1 MITFLRD
8 FSLCVKK
15 IIDNKNPEV
24 IPTDEMFVKIG
35 KEVIK
40 FMSQQTPTIQ
50 QVSTMYF
57 SSNYFHVGPRR
68 AMFQIVQYLIGFVEK
83 LYNHKKAGGGVF

>member
-24 IPTDEMFVKIG
+24 IPTDETFVKIG
-35 KEVIK
+35 K
-40 FMSQQTPTIQ
+40 
-50 QVSTMYF
+50 
-57 SSNYFHVGPRR
+57 
-68 AMFQIVQYLIGFVEK
+68 
-83 LYNHKKAGGGVF
+83 